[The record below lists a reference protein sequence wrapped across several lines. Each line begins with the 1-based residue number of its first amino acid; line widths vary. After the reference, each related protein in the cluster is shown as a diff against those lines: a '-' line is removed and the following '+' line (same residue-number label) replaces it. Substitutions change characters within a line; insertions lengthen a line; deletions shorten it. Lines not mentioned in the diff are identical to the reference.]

1 MQILCILNP
10 KAWIFPILIFPAALP
25 SRFISES
32 LGSPSPQCCMTV
44 GPQSSV
50 NVPCSGKR
58 KKRRKRGVESLA
70 DSKILGQTVCHWKS
84 QLRAQ
89 WEARSQLLLR
99 KKTAAAT
106 ARLCWWWF
114 GIASTCFQLMF
125 RQRSGIH
132 TLSLAV
138 YFSPFCGHLIAG
150 QTRQQHNFLV
160 T

>member
-10 KAWIFPILIFPAALP
+10 KAWIFPILILPAALP
-25 SRFISES
+25 SRFISEC

-58 KKRRKRGVESLA
+58 EKKGGSLA
-70 DSKILGQTVCHWKS
+70 DSKILGQTVCDWKS

-89 WEARSQLLLR
+89 REARSQLLLR

-114 GIASTCFQLMF
+114 GIASTCFQRMF

-138 YFSPFCGHLIAG
+138 YFSPFCCHLIAG
-150 QTRQQHNFLV
+150 QTRQRHNFLV